1 MTLTLI
7 YPGFPGDISQM
18 RSGGRAAK
26 FWQENKD
33 MLLCAFVILGILSLF
48 VVMYVLCR
56 LHKMRKKKEQ
66 LLGGKRYH
74 KFSQTDHLITGYI
87 FGTSTPI
94 VFFKSSTP
102 DDYEDL
108 VNEVYIED

>member
-1 MTLTLI
+1 MTLSSI
-7 YPGFPGDISQM
+7 YPEFPGDISQM

-33 MLLCAFVILGILSLF
+33 LLLCAFVILGILSLF
-48 VVMYVLCR
+48 ILIYVLCR
-56 LHKMRKKKEQ
+56 LHKMRKKKEL
-66 LLGGKRYH
+66 LLGGKCYH
-74 KFSQTDHLITGYI
+74 KSSQTDHLITGYI

-94 VFFKSSTP
+94 VFFKSSMP

-108 VNEVYIED
+108 VNEVFIED